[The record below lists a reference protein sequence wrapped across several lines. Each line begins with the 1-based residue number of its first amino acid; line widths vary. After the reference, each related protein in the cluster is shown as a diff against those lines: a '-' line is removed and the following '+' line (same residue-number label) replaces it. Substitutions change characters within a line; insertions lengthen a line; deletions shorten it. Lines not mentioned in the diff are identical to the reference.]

1 MRLRSLLYVP
11 AHQERF
17 IAKAHER
24 GADAIILDLEGSVL
38 PTQKDAA
45 RAGLTKAVASVGR
58 DGAKVFVRVNSEPEV
73 PTRDA
78 EAALAAGAY
87 GLVLPKARDS
97 KAIVHLAAHLTP
109 IERQA
114 RREEM
119 PFIALIEDA
128 GAVLDARS
136 IARAPRVMALLV
148 GSEDLALTMGAE
160 PSPEVLRYPKLLVH
174 YAAKAEGKL
183 SLGLLRSIADYADLD
198 AVKDAAGEAKSFGF
212 DGATCVHPSV
222 VRVLNAAFLPSAA
235 ALEWA
240 RRIVAAAEAA
250 EARGEGVF
258 VLEGKM
264 VDAPVVARARRI
276 LTASTPPGSGED
288 ASRT

>member
-24 GADAIILDLEGSVL
+24 GADAIILDLEDAV
-38 PTQKDAA
+38 PPAQKGAA
-45 RAGLTKAVASVGR
+45 RSGLAEAVASVGR
-58 DGAKVFVRVNSEPEV
+58 DGAKVFVRVNAEPDLL
-73 PTRDA
+73 RLDA
-78 EAALAAGAY
+78 VAACAAGAY
-87 GLVLPKARDS
+87 GLCLPKAHDP
-97 KAIVHLAAHLTP
+97 KAIAHLAAHLTP

-114 RREEM
+114 RRAEM
-119 PFIALIEDA
+119 PFIALVEDA
-128 GAVLDARS
+128 GAVLEARA
-136 IARAPRVMALLV
+136 IARAPRVMALMV

-174 YAAKAEGKL
+174 YAAKAEGLL

-198 AVKDAAGEAKSFGF
+198 AVKDAAEEAKIFGF
-212 DGATCVHPSV
+212 DGASCVHPSV
-222 VRVLNAAFLPSAA
+222 VPVLNAAFLPSAA

-240 RRIVAAAEAA
+240 RRIIAAAEAA
-250 EARGEGVF
+250 ETRGEGAF

-264 VDAPVVARARRI
+264 IDAPVVARARRI
-276 LTASTPPGSGED
+276 VAASIP
-288 ASRT
+288 AQAR